1 MVFQKEVCYA
11 LLGYTGRVVIER
23 DDGFELAP
31 GLPLV
36 CESEYKLV
44 RRLVELGYF
53 YSRLERYVS
62 DKLYQGYLSKKH
74 SAYIRAFAMGLEE
87 SLTPYRARVLQLE
100 QQLIRNPALSLP
112 QLQIGFGEYELVLPA
127 LRRILEEIETSR
139 LTGVALLD
147 YLHDTSVGCAP
158 TMRAYMAVVRAPLPI
173 PPEDTKP
180 RVHERG
186 PAIPISAL
194 EPHHPR
200 LSRR

>member
-100 QQLIRNPALSLP
+100 QQLIPLAVGLFRLRTLQPALAALQD
-112 QLQIGFGEYELVLPA
+112 QLKK
-127 LRRILEEIETSR
+127 
-139 LTGVALLD
+139 D
-147 YLHDTSVGCAP
+147 
-158 TMRAYMAVVRAPLPI
+158 VVRLVKRRTQASF
-173 PPEDTKP
+173 PPKTDAHALGHARDACP
-180 RVHERG
+180 ARVLDRYQCSRSRHERRCRPVG
-186 PAIPISAL
+186 GACSL
-194 EPHHPR
+194 R
-200 LSRR
+200 